1 MGKSFGVDFWFLNCY
16 DHDSECYSYQQ
27 RVKKLKEC
35 EKLKEY
41 NSGKKKSNTIKSMVI
56 VLCLVKDIIYV
67 EAGKSEGN
75 GNINLFSFNTT
86 KIPSKT
92 KINWR

>member
-1 MGKSFGVDFWFLNCY
+1 
-16 DHDSECYSYQQ
+16 
-27 RVKKLKEC
+27 
-35 EKLKEY
+35 
-41 NSGKKKSNTIKSMVI
+41 MVI
-56 VLCLVKDIIYV
+56 VLYLVKDIIYV

>member
-27 RVKKLKEC
+27 R
-35 EKLKEY
+35 
-41 NSGKKKSNTIKSMVI
+41 KKSNTIKSMVI
-56 VLCLVKDIIYV
+56 VLYLVKDIIYV
-67 EAGKSEGN
+67 ETGKSEGN

>member
-41 NSGKKKSNTIKSMVI
+41 NSGKKKKQYNKKYGNCVI
-56 VLCLVKDIIYV
+56 F
-67 EAGKSEGN
+67 G
-75 GNINLFSFNTT
+75 
-86 KIPSKT
+86 
-92 KINWR
+92 